1 MRAPCMIRRKGLS
14 FSISMVEGVPADA
27 PRIMMSVQTIP
38 HAFQES
44 LAKHGDLPALMHP
57 VNSRYASL
65 TYRELGARVERCALG
80 LLRLGVQP
88 GDRLGVIS
96 ENRPEW
102 AVVDLAMQSVGAIN
116 TPVFTTLP
124 PAQLHYLF
132 QDSGVRFV
140 FVSDAKQLRKML
152 AIRDRLPALEKII
165 LFSADGGLP
174 AEGVLPF
181 RDLTAPEE
189 RDDALRME
197 LAERQTAVK
206 PDDLASLIYTSGT
219 TGEPKGAML
228 THRNFVSNAFAALE
242 IIDVGPGDRYLSFLP
257 LNHVFER
264 LVGHYLMLFS
274 GTTVAYAE
282 NLFTLPYNMVQ
293 VRPTIMAGV
302 PRFYE
307 TTADRILQQA
317 QRGPRLRR
325 RLIGWAL
332 RVARE
337 WAHLVAARSRPPVG
351 LTLAHGV
358 ADLLVYKRVR
368 KSFGGA
374 LRMFVSGGA
383 PLPPEVNYLF
393 HGLGITLME
402 GYGLTETSPVISVNP
417 GYETLKVGTVGP
429 PVPGVEV
436 KIAEDGEILTRG
448 PHVMKGYWNKPE
460 ETAAVLDEEGWLHT
474 GDIGR
479 LDEDGYLIITDRRKN
494 ILVLANGKN
503 VAPAAL
509 ENKLKSSPLIGE
521 VMLIGDRQK
530 FVTALV
536 VPDFE
541 ALSHLAREEGWEADT
556 PAELVA
562 APEANRAIAA
572 EIKRLSHDFADFE
585 KVRKFRLLEQPF
597 TVENG
602 ELTPTLKL
610 KRSVILER
618 YAEAVHSMVE

>member
-1 MRAPCMIRRKGLS
+1 MAHFTSGTVVAVAPVRGGGRRS
-14 FSISMVEGVPADA
+14 VPMT
-27 PRIMMSVQTIP
+27 PQTIP
-38 HAFQES
+38 QAFRQALS
-44 LAKHGDLPALMHP
+44 RHRDLPALMHP
-57 VNSRYASL
+57 VSGEYASL
-65 TYRELGARVERCALG
+65 TYRELGEQVERCALA
-80 LLRLGVQP
+80 LLHLGVQP
-88 GDRLGVIS
+88 GDRLGLVS

-102 AVVDLAMQSVGAIN
+102 AIVDLAMQSIGAVN

-124 PAQLHYLF
+124 PAQLRYLF
-132 QDSGVRFV
+132 RDSEARFV

-152 AIRDRLPALEKII
+152 AIRPELPALEKII
-165 LFSADGGLP
+165 LFSPDTPLP
-174 AEGVLPF
+174 DDGVLPF
-181 RDLTAPEE
+181 SQLTAPPEAAA
-189 RDDALRME
+189 DLRTE
-197 LAERQTAVK
+197 LNRRSDSIQ
-206 PDDLASLIYTSGT
+206 PDDLASIIYTSGT
-219 TGEPKGAML
+219 TGDPKGAML
-228 THRNFVSNAFAALE
+228 THGNFVSNAFAALE

-282 NLFTLPYNMVQ
+282 NLFTLPYNMLQ

-307 TTADRILQQA
+307 TTAGRILQQA
-317 QRGPRLRR
+317 QRGPRVRR
-325 RLIGWAL
+325 RLLRWAL
-332 RVARE
+332 GVAQEWAPLVVARQ
-337 WAHLVAARSRPPVG
+337 RPP
-351 LTLAHGV
+351 LRLAMAHCL

-368 KSFGGA
+368 QSFGGR
-374 LRMFVSGGA
+374 LRLFVSGGA

-393 HGLGITLME
+393 HGLGLTLME

-436 KIAEDGEILTRG
+436 KIAPDGEILTRG
-448 PHVMKGYWNKPE
+448 PHVMKGYWNRPAD
-460 ETAAVLDEEGWLHT
+460 TAEVIDEEGWFHT
-474 GDIGR
+474 GDIGE
-479 LDEDGYLIITDRRKN
+479 LDEDGYLRITDRKKN

-503 VAPAAL
+503 VAPAPL
-509 ENKLKSSPLIGE
+509 ENKLKSSPLISE

-530 FVTALV
+530 FVTALI

-541 ALSHLAREEGWEADT
+541 ALALLAQEQGLETEDPEELIAR
-556 PAELVA
+556 
-562 APEANRAIAA
+562 PEVERAVAA

-585 KVRKFRLLEQPF
+585 KVRKFRLLPRPF

-610 KRSVILER
+610 RRSVILER
-618 YAEAVHSMVE
+618 YAELVRSMVE